1 MIAIKFKCLIVTNDE
16 MRDHTFHL
24 LGNDFFPRW
33 KERHQVHFRFTDAG
47 PDFDMP
53 PPCSVVIQESEKG
66 HWHIPIEGEGE
77 GEGEAEREWL
87 CITRADS
94 RTTRHSI
101 TTTPGG
107 SQSVGHGKKQARS
120 SMQTRVAIKPD
131 RLKHN
136 IPDNIRKP
144 PQDYKNLKNIL
155 AASGFPDHRT
165 VLSEI
170 ETAEELGDT
179 VIDFQI

>member
-1 MIAIKFKCLIVTNDE
+1 
-16 MRDHTFHL
+16 
-24 LGNDFFPRW
+24 
-33 KERHQVHFRFTDAG
+33 
-47 PDFDMP
+47 
-53 PPCSVVIQESEKG
+53 
-66 HWHIPIEGEGE
+66 
-77 GEGEAEREWL
+77 
-87 CITRADS
+87 
-94 RTTRHSI
+94 
-101 TTTPGG
+101 
-107 SQSVGHGKKQARS
+107 
-120 SMQTRVAIKPD
+120 MQTRVAIKPD

-136 IPDNIRKP
+136 ITDNIRKP